1 MKLSVWYPGFLIF
14 VPLVFLVSCS
24 SPAQR
29 IDDIAARNSLE
40 RRVIIGDGFRHVVY
54 LKIAKPYSPRLHI
67 YIEGDG
73 SPWLFGRYIATDPT
87 ARRPLALELAKLD
100 TENVLYLG
108 RPCYMGLF
116 EDAICAEKYWTSARY
131 SPEVVAS
138 MSRAAS
144 NLVEELEVSKVTLIG
159 YSGGGTLA
167 MLMAADSSL
176 TVAPYLDS
184 VVTLAGNLDVTAWI
198 QQHNYLPLTE
208 SLDPSL
214 ADYPDAIDF
223 MHYIGADDENVP
235 TEQALSFVAKHG
247 GRYKILD
254 SVDHSCCWLQHW
266 PELLERDVNAMGSKV
281 E

>member
-1 MKLSVWYPGFLIF
+1 MKLSVWYSGFLFF
-14 VPLVFLVSCS
+14 VPLFFLASCS

-29 IDDIAARNSLE
+29 IDDIAARNSLV
-40 RRVIIGDGFRHVVY
+40 RRVIIGDGFRHIVY
-54 LKIAKPYSPRLHI
+54 LKIAKPTSPRLHV

-73 SPWLFGRYIATDPT
+73 SPWLLGRYIATDPT
-87 ARRPLALELAKLD
+87 ARRPLVLELAKLD

-116 EDAICAEKYWTSARY
+116 EDGICAEKYWTSARY
-131 SPEVVAS
+131 SAEVVAS
-138 MSRAAS
+138 MSTAAS
-144 NLVEELEVSKVTLIG
+144 NLVEEFNVSKVTLIG

-176 TVAPYLDS
+176 AVAPYLDS
-184 VVTLAGNLDVTAWI
+184 VVTVAGNLDVTAWI
-198 QQHNYLPLTE
+198 QKHNYLPLTE

-214 ADYPDAIDF
+214 VDYPDAIDF
-223 MHYIGADDENVP
+223 MHYIGADDENVSA
-235 TEQALSFVAKHG
+235 EQALSFVAKHG

-266 PELLERDVNAMGSKV
+266 PELLERDVNPMGSKV